1 MEPSDIHSRDGVRE
15 IHQRDGQPIPRAQQ
29 DGQQVVFV
37 TPRES
42 DPQQSEVDLSPSG
55 NPVGKLITFSDAL
68 PLDRVHLGSKT
79 DACNLEPI
87 ASHHA
92 EGLFKAICQEGDEPL
107 WDYMLSHM
115 HTNSSDFQKLYIRP
129 REQSSISAVYFAIMA
144 YDRGQPHQHSLVDVK
159 RKPMGMIALMAID
172 NVHRSVEIGNVIYS
186 KKLQKST
193 AATQAVYLL
202 LNHCFQNHYRRVTWK
217 CNNLNEA
224 SKRAALRLEFQYEGV
239 SRAHMVVKGRNR
251 DTAWF
256 AMTEDDWEVAG
267 GALRRWLE
275 PTNFDAHGQ
284 QKRKLE
290 DVRREVAK
298 ELSPSAPWAPL
309 PSSATPP

>member
-1 MEPSDIHSRDGVRE
+1 MKPSDMDSCDGVTDN
-15 IHQRDGQPIPRAQQ
+15 HQRGGHPIPRAQQ
-29 DGQQVVFV
+29 DGQRVVSK
-37 TPRES
+37 PPQDS
-42 DPQQSEVDLSPSG
+42 DYQQSEDDLSPSG
-55 NPVGKLITFSDAL
+55 NPVGRLLTPQDAL
-68 PLDRVHLGSKT
+68 PLERVHLGSMT
-79 DACNLEPI
+79 GACTLEPL
-87 ASHHA
+87 ASQHA
-92 EGLFKAICQEGDEPL
+92 PDLFRAICQDGDEPL

-115 HTNSSDFQKLYIRP
+115 FTSSSDFEESYIRP
-129 REQSSISAVYFAIMA
+129 REQSSTSAVYFAIMA
-144 YDRGQPHQHSLVDVK
+144 SDGGQPIPQSLSDEK
-159 RKPMGMIALMAID
+159 RKPMGIIALMAID
-172 NVHRSVEIGNVIYS
+172 AVHRSVEIGNVIYS

-202 LNHCFQNHYRRVTWK
+202 LNHCFQKGYRRVTWK

-224 SKRAALRLEFQYEGV
+224 SKSAALRLGFQYEGV
-239 SRAHMVVKGRNR
+239 FRAHMVVRGRNR

-284 QKRKLE
+284 QKRKLQ

-298 ELSPSAPWAPL
+298 LLLPSA
-309 PSSATPP
+309 S